1 MKKKSRF
8 FYIHNLITT
17 FRIRQ
22 PEINW
27 LNRTLEIIDLYEV
40 IFIYLSIAKALT
52 TLSITY
58 PISLFRRE
66 VYKWLGRIFWMYS
79 WTPLP
84 PSLFPSIYIPSLFL
98 VISYLIILLS
108 TYLIRE
114 DYKWLMQWAGYS
126 KCIPQLHHP
135 IPEPPPLSPESLLP
149 SLFLVLFI
157 YLIIFLSIYLLSTY
171 LIREDCQWLTRI
183 FWIYSWTP
191 PPSITMTCPVPGTS
205 AGEIV

>member
-1 MKKKSRF
+1 MIGQDILNVF
-8 FYIHNLITT
+8 LNYI
-17 FRIRQ
+17 
-22 PEINW
+22 
-27 LNRTLEIIDLYEV
+27 
-40 IFIYLSIAKALT
+40 
-52 TLSITY
+52 
-58 PISLFRRE
+58 
-66 VYKWLGRIFWMYS
+66 
-79 WTPLP
+79 P
-84 PSLFPSIYIPSLFL
+84 PSLFHSIYIPSLFL

-171 LIREDCQWLTRI
+171 LIREDCHWLTRI

-191 PPSITMTCPVPGTS
+191 PPSISMTCPVPGTS
-205 AGEIV
+205 AGQIV